1 MVLKPNNQLMA
12 DLDMDAGQNTADIH
26 APAKKPPSPA
36 SESERERARA
46 EDSFLSLLKRNRRNF
61 HNGGPPGI
69 SQTSAPLV
77 RLSRSS
83 CASSRLSRVLIA
95 TLLGDHFPTTI
106 PNSAVKIGYML
117 SLWDRASIGQAHTMD
132 TYGAFA

>member
-26 APAKKPPSPA
+26 APAKKLPSPA

-69 SQTSAPLV
+69 SQTSASLV
-77 RLSRSS
+77 PS
-83 CASSRLSRVLIA
+83 CTGSKVMAQRHYLANCRKSC
-95 TLLGDHFPTTI
+95 
-106 PNSAVKIGYML
+106 
-117 SLWDRASIGQAHTMD
+117 
-132 TYGAFA
+132 